1 MHEYLNNSCSVSRDD
16 TKGLNM
22 PTVVQTFPDKFMDPK
37 VFRQAREVSNVQQ
50 VGNRVRFLNVS
61 HHHLHF
67 ALCSKINY

>member
-1 MHEYLNNSCSVSRDD
+1 
-16 TKGLNM
+16 M